1 MKSQY
6 ILSAA
11 VLAASLSLVACDNSS
26 SSSSGYE
33 CSVSETATTVTI
45 TQSLSGVASYTER
58 GVLNG
63 NRIDFVEEAYYND
76 SRVASEMCNEAK
88 EEASHWKDGSVHVTC
103 SGNTVTRVDYS
114 ETTDIAGYAA
124 EQRYRCEEMKKRY
137 ESGSMYGDWDED
149 DDW

>member
-11 VLAASLSLVACDNSS
+11 VLTASLSLVACDNSS

-63 NRIDFVEEAYYND
+63 NRIDFVEETYYND
-76 SRVASEMCNEAK
+76 SELAREMCNEAK
-88 EEASHWKDGSVHVTC
+88 DEAEEWRDGSVHVTC
-103 SGNTVTRVDYS
+103 SGNTVTRTDYS

-124 EQRYRCEEMKKRY
+124 EQRYQCEEMKRRY
-137 ESGSMYGDWDED
+137 ESGSMWDED